1 MRFTKF
7 NRKRYVDPWWKY
19 RVSQN
24 KARYR
29 ADKGKLR
36 VLDSF
41 HTENQTWGALHKAWK
56 GYTIAKNKFELARM
70 EYYAR
75 VIQKLQNEL
84 GLPIS
89 SFSELNIYPAERQ
102 AYPEDDDVTT
112 CYDVG
117 YVSKEDMKE
126 W

>member
-1 MRFTKF
+1 MRFYKF
-7 NRKRYVDPWWKY
+7 NRNRSVDPWRKY
-19 RVSQN
+19 WVSQN
-24 KARYR
+24 KASYL
-29 ADKGKLR
+29 ADRGKLR

-84 GLPIS
+84 GLQVS
-89 SFSELNIYPAERQ
+89 SFPDLSLYPAEGEV
-102 AYPEDDDVTT
+102 YSEYGEDIT
-112 CYDVG
+112 YDVD
-117 YVSKEDMKE
+117 YVSNQDMKE

>member
-1 MRFTKF
+1 MRFYKF
-7 NRKRYVDPWWKY
+7 NRSRSVDPWRKY

-24 KARYR
+24 KASYL
-29 ADKGKLR
+29 ADRGKLR

-41 HTENQTWGALHKAWK
+41 HTENQTWDALHKAWK
-56 GYTIAKNKFELARM
+56 GYTIAKNNFELARM

-84 GLPIS
+84 GLQVS
-89 SFSELNIYPAERQ
+89 SFPDLSLYPAEGEV
-102 AYPEDDDVTT
+102 YSECGEDIT
-112 CYDVG
+112 YDVD
-117 YVSKEDMKE
+117 YVSNQDMKE